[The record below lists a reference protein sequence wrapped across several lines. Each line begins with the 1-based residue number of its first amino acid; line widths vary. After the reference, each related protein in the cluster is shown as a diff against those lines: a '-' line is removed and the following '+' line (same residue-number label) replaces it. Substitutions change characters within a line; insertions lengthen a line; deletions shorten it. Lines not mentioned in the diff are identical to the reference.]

1 MGLIQL
7 SIIAV
12 GLSMDAFAVAI
23 CKGLSM
29 KKISIKK
36 AGIVGLYFGIFQAGM
51 PLLGY
56 FLGVQFQSKITS
68 IDHWIAFVLLVLIG
82 INMIRESRKKD
93 CEEIAVE
100 IMIDENTDDCVCKRN
115 VENPLAFKK
124 MLALAVATSIDALAV
139 GVTFAFLKV
148 DIASAASTIGIIT
161 FALSMVGVKIGHVFG
176 TIYKSKA
183 ELIGG
188 LILIL
193 MGTKILL
200 EHLGMIN
207 F

>member
-1 MGLIQL
+1 MSLL
-7 SIIAV
+7 ELFIIAV

-23 CKGLSM
+23 CKGLAM

-36 AGIVGLYFGIFQAGM
+36 AGIVGLYFGLFQAGM
-51 PLLGY
+51 PLIGY

-68 IDHWIAFVLLVLIG
+68 IDHWIAFVLLALIG
-82 INMIRESRKKD
+82 ISMIRESRTSEAENAEAEAAVSD
-93 CEEIAVE
+93 SGEEDNSLNFKN
-100 IMIDENTDDCVCKRN
+100 MI
-115 VENPLAFKK
+115 
-124 MLALAVATSIDALAV
+124 MLAIATSIDALAV

-148 DIASAASTIGIIT
+148 NIVPAVSFIGIVT
-161 FALSMVGVKIGHVFG
+161 FTLSMIGVKIGNVFG

-183 ELIGG
+183 ELAGG

-193 MGTKILL
+193 MGVKILV
-200 EHLGMIN
+200 EHLGIIK